1 MDPELQ
7 HFYDSLEQF
16 VLSEA
21 ELRSNG
27 YPLWDENSKELV
39 VIKMDHRERDS
50 RPFLDDDL
58 LERTCG
64 RCREKYVLTG
74 TGDQAADT
82 KCKYHWRKMDN
93 ELRFPCCNRVWGWAA
108 ACVEENHHV
117 SDSLK
122 KGILRE
128 FIETPPPK
136 ESYTCPGVYAMDCEM
151 VYTAWGPALGRVTL
165 LDYQGVVVLDEIVRP
180 NERLLDTN
188 FRYSGLKQEEVENA
202 KYNFNQVREKFF
214 QFVNSKSILI
224 GHSLEND
231 LRFLKVVHQ
240 KVVDTAMVWQHPRG
254 SHLKWRL
261 RDLVKTMLNK
271 DIQAG
276 DAGHD
281 SKEDAMALWY
291 FGNPV

>member
-21 ELRSNG
+21 QLRSNG

-39 VIKMDHRERDS
+39 VIQMDYRERDS
-50 RPFLDDDL
+50 RPFLDDD
-58 LERTCG
+58 C
-64 RCREKYVLTG
+64 
-74 TGDQAADT
+74 
-82 KCKYHWRKMDN
+82 
-93 ELRFPCCNRVWGWAA
+93 
-108 ACVEENHHV
+108 EENHHV
-117 SDSLK
+117 SDSLR

-128 FIETPPPK
+128 FIETQPPK
-136 ESYTCPGVYAMDCEM
+136 ECYTCPGVYAMDWEM
-151 VYTAWGPALGRVTL
+151 DYTAWGPALGRVTL
-165 LDYQGVVVLDEIVRP
+165 LDYQGVVVLDIVLERLSIVMYLFP
-180 NERLLDTN
+180 FIRSPLSSQPRLSQNPPKYDERLLDTN

-202 KYNFNQVREKFF
+202 KYVFNQVREKFF

-240 KVVDTAMVWQHPRG
+240 KVVDTALVWQHPRG
-254 SHLKWRL
+254 SHLKWSL

-276 DAGHD
+276 G
-281 SKEDAMALWY
+281 
-291 FGNPV
+291 